1 MLYLPQIEL
10 LSQKLVNYQKKYSS
24 AERLHSSN
32 ISLQHKMTNMKQEN
46 KTSYAFIR
54 SSTIDV
60 TDSNKCAVP
69 KDEFRIIDFSN
80 AVGAQFK
87 DLVHNVKPFLHFQIL
102 QPINQDQREK
112 AINYFFLGYEH
123 SQFIGYQNPISWE
136 CFPMPKKKRLRRN
149 GGHDINIITLP
160 QNGVHI

>member
-1 MLYLPQIEL
+1 
-10 LSQKLVNYQKKYSS
+10 
-24 AERLHSSN
+24 
-32 ISLQHKMTNMKQEN
+32 MKQEN

-69 KDEFRIIDFSN
+69 KDEFRMIDFSN

-112 AINYFFLGYEH
+112 AINYFNENGKIYATYTDMDDILLYVGCT
-123 SQFIGYQNPISWE
+123 QNVYIKSGSMDVSDE
-136 CFPMPKKKRLRRN
+136 DLKNL
-149 GGHDINIITLP
+149 LP
-160 QNGVHI
+160 QAAHWYRFYGDKEDKLE